1 MSRGLGDVYK
11 RQEQKRT
18 GVSDK
23 MILDRLHSKA
33 KSIEEMTVEEFKQAM
48 KIFEV
53 TKDLKREASDEHK

>member
-1 MSRGLGDVYK
+1 
-11 RQEQKRT
+11 
-18 GVSDK
+18 